1 MMTRKSVKR
10 KVCLSIPVLHSET
23 HTVEISIHSEAQ
35 SEKEKFQKYIKR
47 YTTVT
52 SITIIYTTC
61 GRKGK

>member
-10 KVCLSIPVLHSET
+10 EVCLSIPVLHSET
-23 HTVEISIHSEAQ
+23 HTVEISIHSEVQ

-52 SITIIYTTC
+52 SITIIYTIC